1 MLKLHLKGETVK
13 HIDVQVENGEDGS
26 WGDWTQL
33 GILEPGE
40 QLGISLNSEN
50 VQIARGWHG
59 DEAAC
64 KVPDNGLVGPFDTV
78 TRMSAR
84 VRQTSFRIEGNVT
97 ES

>member
-1 MLKLHLKGETVK
+1 MK

-50 VQIARGWHG
+50 VQIAHGWHG
-59 DEAAC
+59 DEAVC
-64 KVPDNGLVGPFDTV
+64 KVSDNGLVGPFCTV
-78 TRMSAR
+78 TRLSAR

-97 ES
+97 DS

>member
-1 MLKLHLKGETVK
+1 LKGETVK

-50 VQIARGWHG
+50 VQIAHGWHG

>member
-1 MLKLHLKGETVK
+1 MK

-40 QLGISLNSEN
+40 QLGISLKSEN
-50 VQIARGWHG
+50 VQIAHGWHG
-59 DEAAC
+59 YEAAS

-84 VRQTSFRIEGNVT
+84 VRQTSFRIEGDVT

>member
-1 MLKLHLKGETVK
+1 LKGETVK
-13 HIDVQVENGEDGS
+13 HVDVRVENGEDGS

-40 QLGISLNSEN
+40 QLGIGLNSEN

-78 TRMSAR
+78 TRISAR

-97 ES
+97 EA